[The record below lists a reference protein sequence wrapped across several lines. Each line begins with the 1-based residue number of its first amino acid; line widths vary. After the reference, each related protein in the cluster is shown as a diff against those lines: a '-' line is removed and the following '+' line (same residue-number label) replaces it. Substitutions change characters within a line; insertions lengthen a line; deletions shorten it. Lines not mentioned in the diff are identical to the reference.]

1 MALDAA
7 LQGRVHSVLVPDTE
21 IIRARQM
28 LCDHRGLAAEHGAA
42 TAPAALTPT
51 STTATPARLTAAP
64 TCPPAAT
71 APATL
76 RRSASSCAEPTP
88 TPPT

>member
-28 LCDHRGLAAEHGAA
+28 LCDHRRLAAA

-51 STTATPARLTAAP
+51 STTATPARPTAAP

-71 APATL
+71 A
-76 RRSASSCAEPTP
+76 RQR
-88 TPPT
+88 